1 MVMRS
6 KGRRAD
12 IPTRAEIRLLGAAA
26 FGLALSLALTGC
38 RSAPPRSPVVASAPE
53 ASPEPVAPLPEDLVV
68 KKADEEVVVAAWA
81 EPSTLSPGGGQAQ
94 ILVRAQKRGGAP
106 FPGVE
111 VRLQASTG
119 SLFSGGKTLV
129 TDARGMTRDRLS
141 TRRTAQVTLN
151 AGGTRYR
158 FDVPVL
164 PGSAQ

>member
-1 MVMRS
+1 MGVVW
-6 KGRRAD
+6 
-12 IPTRAEIRLLGAAA
+12 LLAASP
-26 FGLALSLALTGC
+26 LASC
-38 RSAPPRSPVVASAPE
+38 RSAPPRAPVVASAPE
-53 ASPEPVAPLPEDLVV
+53 AGPEPTAAPTAPEDLAV
-68 KKADEEVVVAAWA
+68 KKAEEEVVVAAWA

-119 SLFSGGKTLV
+119 SLFSAGKVLV
-129 TDARGMTRDRLS
+129 TDGRGMTRDRL
-141 TRRTAQVTLN
+141 TTHRTAQVTLN

-164 PGSAQ
+164 PGSTE

>member
-1 MVMRS
+1 MKPS
-6 KGRRAD
+6 QGRPPD
-12 IPTRAEIRLLGAAA
+12 TPTWGVIPFARLASCVAV
-26 FGLALSLALTGC
+26 SVALTDC

-53 ASPEPVAPLPEDLVV
+53 PSPEPVATPVPEDLVV
-68 KKADEEVVVAAWA
+68 KRAEEEVVVAAWA

-119 SLFSGGKTLV
+119 SLFSAGKVLV
-129 TDARGMTRDRLS
+129 TDGRGMTRDRL
-141 TRRTAQVTLN
+141 TTHRTAQVTLN

-164 PGSAQ
+164 PGSTE

>member
-1 MVMRS
+1 MMRS
-6 KGRRAD
+6 VAR
-12 IPTRAEIRLLGAAA
+12 
-26 FGLALSLALTGC
+26 GLVLSLALTGC
-38 RSAPPRSPVVASAPE
+38 RSAPPRAPAVRSVPE
-53 ASPEPVAPLPEDLVV
+53 ASPEPTAPPPEDLVV

-81 EPSTLSPGGGQAQ
+81 EPSRLSPGGGQAQ

-106 FPGVE
+106 FPDVE

-119 SLFSGGKTLV
+119 SLFSAGKTLV